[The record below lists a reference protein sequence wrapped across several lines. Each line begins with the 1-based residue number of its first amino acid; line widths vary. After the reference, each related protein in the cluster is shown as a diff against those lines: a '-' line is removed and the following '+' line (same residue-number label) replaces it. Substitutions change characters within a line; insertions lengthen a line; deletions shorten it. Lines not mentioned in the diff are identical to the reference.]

1 MLVERDGR
9 LFVQG
14 AMTMV
19 QAAALLAAGESRCAA
34 ADWIIDLVEVEQ
46 ADSSAL
52 AVVLAWLRSAKASGR
67 CLQIANPPLAFSS
80 LSVLYGVDGLLAAFL
95 HGGSDRVSDAR
106 A

>member
-14 AMTMV
+14 AMTMA
-19 QAAALLAAGESRCAA
+19 QAAALLTAGESRCSA
-34 ADWIIDLVEVEQ
+34 ADWIVDLAEVEQ

-67 CLQIANPPLAFSS
+67 SLQIANPPPAFSS
-80 LSVLYGVDGLLAAFL
+80 LSALYGVDDLLAVFM
-95 HGGSDRVSDAR
+95 HGDSDRVSDAR
-106 A
+106 V